1 MTSPFER
8 LTIEQVAHFPRPGTV
23 IPGNHQ
29 FTPDG
34 DALTYLFS
42 PEGSLARGL
51 WRYDIATGSRTLL
64 AGPPPHRQLT
74 RDEELR
80 RERLRLRE
88 EGVTGYA
95 FARKAELETLIVPS
109 PLGVRISVDGGPFVD
124 LPATAGAIDPQVSP
138 DGRSVA
144 FVRDGDLRVAS
155 ISGGEAIR
163 LTFDATDGVTNGL
176 AEFIAQEELDRD
188 HGFWWA
194 PDSRRI
200 AFVRADSRDIPNFPI
215 VHQGLAV
222 VDIENHRYPFAGAAN
237 AKLQLAVVDLESRE
251 VSFLDLGP
259 DPDIYL
265 ARVNW
270 RPDGVLT
277 AQVLSRDQKEL
288 ALAAF
293 LPHGPAILL
302 HERSEPWYNLHQD
315 LRFLETGEFIWSS
328 ERTGYRHLE
337 LRDSSGTLVRQ
348 LTAGPW
354 VVTGLLGVDES
365 RRLAYF
371 QSTQESPVERQLYR
385 VSLDGSQPEQL
396 THEPGWH
403 TGVLSKDGNRLLDI
417 HSSRGQGPAVTLIE
431 LPAGARTVL
440 FANDGADAATLGLQ
454 IPEIVTLAAPEGDEP
469 LYGLVY
475 LPPHRQ
481 PGAKYPVVVSVYGGP
496 HAQRAIDE
504 WSSTV
509 DLRAQYLAQRGFV
522 VFKLDNR
529 GSANRGLAFEAPLY
543 LAMGDP
549 EVADQVA
556 GVRWLGE
563 NYHYADTS
571 RVGIY
576 GWSYG
581 GYMTLM
587 CMAREPGVF
596 HAGVAGAPVTHWD
609 GYDTAYTERYMSSPQ
624 SHREEYE
631 LSSVMAHLGGLSG
644 DLLVVHG
651 MIDENVH
658 FRHTA
663 RLLVEMA
670 RLGKHCDTLIYPE
683 ERHMPRD
690 PKGLEDH
697 ERRVL
702 GFLEE
707 KLRPS

>member
-1 MTSPFER
+1 MTLPFER
-8 LTIEQVAHFPRPGTV
+8 LTIEQVARFPRPGTV
-23 IPGNHQ
+23 IPANHQ
-29 FTPDG
+29 FTPSGDG
-34 DALTYLFS
+34 LTYLFS
-42 PEGSLARGL
+42 SEGNLARGL
-51 WRYDIATGSRTLL
+51 WRYDIATGARTLL
-64 AGPPPHRQLT
+64 AGPPPRHQLT
-74 RDEELR
+74 REEELR

-88 EGVTGYA
+88 EGVTDYA
-95 FARKAELETLIVPS
+95 FARKANRETLIVPS
-109 PLGVRISVDGGPFVD
+109 PSGVRVSVAGEPFVD

-138 DGRSVA
+138 DGLHVA
-144 FVRDGDLRVAS
+144 FVRDGDLYVAS
-155 ISGGEAIR
+155 VSGGEAVR
-163 LTFDATDGVTNGL
+163 LTHDASEGVTNGL

-200 AFVRADSRDIPNFPI
+200 AYVRADSRHIPNFPI
-215 VHQGLAV
+215 VHQGLAS
-222 VDIENHRYPFAGAAN
+222 VDIENHRYPFAGGAN
-237 AKLQLAVVDLESRE
+237 ASVQLAVVDVETSAM
-251 VSFLDLGP
+251 SFLDLGP

-265 ARVNW
+265 ARVTW
-270 RPDGVLT
+270 RPDGMLT

-293 LPHGPAILL
+293 LPDGPSILL
-302 HERSEPWYNLHQD
+302 HERSEPWYNLHND
-315 LRFLETGEFIWSS
+315 LRFLESGEFIWSS
-328 ERTGYRHLE
+328 EQSGFRHLE
-337 LRDSSGTLVRQ
+337 LRDATGILVRQ
-348 LTAGPW
+348 LTSGPW
-354 VVTGLLGVDES
+354 VVTGLLGVDEA
-365 RRLAYF
+365 RRFAYF
-371 QSTQESPVERQLYR
+371 QSTQESPVERHLYR
-385 VSLDGSQPEQL
+385 VSLDGGDPEQL
-396 THEPGWH
+396 TSEPGWH
-403 TGVLSKDGNRLLDI
+403 GGVLSKDGNRLLVI
-417 HSSRGQGPAVTLIE
+417 HSSRAHAPTVTLVE
-431 LPAGARTVL
+431 LATGARAAIFT
-440 FANDGADAATLGLQ
+440 NEGADAATLGFQ
-454 IPEIVTLAAPEGDEP
+454 VPEVVTLPAPEGDEP

-475 LPPHRQ
+475 LPPHRE
-481 PGAKYPVVVSVYGGP
+481 PGTKYPIVVSVYGGP

-509 DLRAQYLAQRGFV
+509 DLRAQYLAQRGCI

-543 LAMGDP
+543 LSMGDP
-549 EVADQVA
+549 EVDDQA
-556 GVRWLGE
+556 YGVRWLGE

-587 CMAREPGVF
+587 CMARQPGVF

-609 GYDTAYTERYMSSPQ
+609 GYDTAYTERYMSKPQ
-624 SHREEYE
+624 AHREEYE
-631 LSSVMAHLGGLSG
+631 LSSVMAHLGGLRG

-702 GFLEE
+702 GFLEQ
-707 KLRPS
+707 KLRS

>member
-1 MTSPFER
+1 MTLPFER
-8 LTIEQVAHFPRPGTV
+8 LTIEQVARFPRPGAV
-23 IPGNHQ
+23 IPANHQ
-29 FTPDG
+29 FTPSG

-42 PEGSLARGL
+42 SEGSLARGL
-51 WRYDIATGSRTLL
+51 WRYDIATGARTLL
-64 AGPPPHRQLT
+64 AGPPPRQQLS
-74 RDEELR
+74 REEELR

-88 EGVTGYA
+88 EGVTDYA
-95 FARKAELETLIVPS
+95 FARHAARETLIIPS
-109 PLGVRISVDGGPFVD
+109 PSGVRVSLDGGPFVD
-124 LPATAGAIDPQVSP
+124 LPSTARAIDPQVSP
-138 DGRSVA
+138 DGLHIA
-144 FVRDGDLRVAS
+144 FVRDGDLYVAS
-155 ISGGEAIR
+155 VAGGDARR
-163 LTFDATDGVTNGL
+163 LTHDATDGLTNGL

-200 AFVRADSRDIPNFPI
+200 AFVRADSRHIPNYPI
-215 VHQGLAV
+215 VHQGLAS

-237 AKLQLAVVDLESRE
+237 AVVQLAVVDIETRAT
-251 VSFLDLGP
+251 SFLDLGP

-265 ARVNW
+265 ARVSW

-293 LPHGPAILL
+293 QPNGPSILL
-302 HERSEPWYNLHQD
+302 HERSEPWYNLQND
-315 LRFLETGEFIWSS
+315 LRFLESGEFLWSS
-328 ERTGYRHLE
+328 ERTGFRHIE
-337 LRDSSGTLVRQ
+337 LRGASGNLLRQ
-348 LTAGPW
+348 LTSGPW
-354 VVTGLLGVDES
+354 VVTGVLGVDEP
-365 RRLAYF
+365 RRLVYF
-371 QSTQESPVERQLYR
+371 QSTCESPVERHLYR
-385 VSLDGSQPEQL
+385 VSLDGGSPERL
-396 THEPGWH
+396 TSEPGWH
-403 TGVLSKDGNRLLDI
+403 SGLVSKDGQQLLDVR
-417 HSSRGQGPAVTLIE
+417 SSRAHAPTVSLVHLANGD
-431 LPAGARTVL
+431 RTVL
-440 FANDGADAATLGLQ
+440 FANDGADAASLGLQ
-454 IPEIVTLAAPEGDEP
+454 VPEVVTLPAPEGDDP
-469 LYGLVY
+469 LFGLVY
-475 LPPHRQ
+475 LPPARE
-481 PGAKYPVVVSVYGGP
+481 PGVRYPVVVSVYGGP

-549 EVADQVA
+549 EVADQAA

-596 HAGVAGAPVTHWD
+596 HVGVAGAPVTHWD
-609 GYDTAYTERYMSSPQ
+609 GYDTAYTERYMSSPR

-631 LSSVMAHLGGLSG
+631 LSSVMAHLGGFQG

-663 RLLVEMA
+663 RLLVELA

-702 GFLEE
+702 GFLEQ
-707 KLRPS
+707 KLRR